1 MFERR
6 APPPTP
12 AAPRVSWGRAGKND
26 RRRRRQSPAQSHT
39 KSKDQ
44 GVRAGFP
51 PPVQEPSI
59 GLPDLFDPVARVLKE
74 RHTAHDCD
82 CDDAG
87 TQQAALCCQ
96 HDGCNCGRAGDAPLT
111 ELC

>member
-1 MFERR
+1 M
-6 APPPTP
+6 
-12 AAPRVSWGRAGKND
+12 
-26 RRRRRQSPAQSHT
+26 
-39 KSKDQ
+39 
-44 GVRAGFP
+44 RAGFP

-87 TQQAALCCQ
+87 TLP
-96 HDGCNCGRAGDAPLT
+96 RRTVLSI
-111 ELC
+111 